1 MSPPH
6 HCRPKLSDRCVVSL
20 ADWHQWK
27 SLLESGLFPSSD
39 AWTSWKQFK
48 SSMCKTYLLDPAC
61 LHNREWISTQ
71 PQSQSHPKWTARS
84 RSKPSST
91 IFLLMNPVSRNS
103 DAPQCNTTCSPKD
116 GAEKAEGQPKDHPVE
131 RWWLLLMALNEQRV
145 FCLFLQIPVM
155 LPSLTVIAVL
165 QGLVRCTRA

>member
-1 MSPPH
+1 MIG
-6 HCRPKLSDRCVVSL
+6 V
-20 ADWHQWK
+20 QW
-27 SLLESGLFPSSD
+27 
-39 AWTSWKQFK
+39 AWQTGINGNLSWKVAYFPAVMPGPAGSSFK

-91 IFLLMNPVSRNS
+91 IFLLMNPISRNP

-116 GAEKAEGQPKDHPVE
+116 GAEKAEGQPEDHPVE
-131 RWWLLLMALNEQRV
+131 RWWLLLMALNEQRA
-145 FCLFLQIPVM
+145 FCLFSQTPVM
-155 LPSLTVIAVL
+155 LPSLTVIACPPGIGTL
-165 QGLVRCTRA
+165 Y